1 MNASP
6 PLASRLVSRNALRP
20 LARAL
25 AAGLLAAALPAGAT
39 EPSKRL
45 TCTNEPRSAWMGEE
59 RARRIF
65 GAQHYALVKFKV
77 SRGNCYEFYA
87 VGRDGGIVEAY
98 YHPVTGQLVR
108 ETRFGQERPAA
119 P

>member
-25 AAGLLAAALPAGAT
+25 AAGLLAAALPAG
-39 EPSKRL
+39 
-45 TCTNEPRSAWMGEE
+45 
-59 RARRIF
+59 
-65 GAQHYALVKFKV
+65 
-77 SRGNCYEFYA
+77 
-87 VGRDGGIVEAY
+87 GIVEAY

-108 ETRFGQERPAA
+108 ETRFGQERPAT